1 MQTSATLHVHPACVS
16 NKKMIEQL
24 QSVTG
29 CLVIIHN
36 SKPKLVAK
44 PQPSPF
50 DPNGGG
56 HAA

>member
-1 MQTSATLHVHPACVS
+1 MQTCATLHVHPACVS

-24 QSVTG
+24 QSFSG

-36 SKPKLVAK
+36 NKPKLIAK
-44 PQPSPF
+44 PQVSPF